1 MYAERIHNIILR
13 KVLTID
19 GTNLWRSGVV
29 AIGHDNDVVDSRW
42 ACTRYVNVVETTTHS
57 LEEAN

>member
-1 MYAERIHNIILR
+1 MYAERIYHIILR

-29 AIGHDNDVVDSRW
+29 AIGHDSDVVDSDGH
-42 ACTRYVNVVETTTHS
+42 AQDMLNAETTTHS

>member
-1 MYAERIHNIILR
+1 MYAERIYNIILR

-19 GTNLWRSGVV
+19 GRNLWRSGVV
-29 AIGHDNDVVDSRW
+29 AIGHDNNDVVDSRW
-42 ACTRYVNVVETTTHS
+42 ACTRFNAETTTHS